1 MYEVT
6 ITGRKRRTVSLDEQ
20 HEPVVS
26 FDETP
31 LVARHV
37 NEAAAKIDANL
48 FVAELHDAPDA
59 IVTLPDGTKMPLRD
73 WLVKCGVENLPAPI
87 VAPAA
92 PTTIHDPIHL

>member
-1 MYEVT
+1 MYEV
-6 ITGRKRRTVSLDEQ
+6 IVTGRKRRTVSLDEQ

-37 NEAAAKIDANL
+37 NEAAARIDASL

-73 WLVKCGVENLPAPI
+73 WLVKCGVENLPTAGVP
-87 VAPAA
+87 VAQ
-92 PTTIHDPIHL
+92 PTHDPIHL